1 MLMDTFKNIK
11 LHGWRQFENIEIDF
25 SSNITVLTGPNGCGK
40 TTILNVLARHFG
52 WNINFISSPY
62 YEKKSGKKLWSDL
75 KREFEYESDIPANQ
89 TEVGK
94 IEYSNGN
101 MCQLIVPLQSQA
113 QYQLQYQNQM
123 GITGLNIPSHRP
135 IMGYFQI
142 QNIPTNPKSNQQH
155 YDEFKQLQFQ
165 AYGSDN
171 VRNPGVVLKQSL
183 ISLALFGAGNEHVQP
198 NVEYRALFDKFQDIL
213 RVVLPKSIGF
223 KRLEIRSPDIILI
236 TDTGDFP
243 LDAMSGGVSA
253 IFGMAWQIHV
263 YGADKSGCTV
273 IIDEPE
279 NHLHPSMQREFL
291 ALLRKAFPTYRFIVS
306 THSPFIVSSD
316 PEASVYGLIY
326 SDNKKIFSRKLTQ
339 ADLTGS
345 PNKIL
350 REILDVPTTLPVWV
364 EEKIRSVLEKYE
376 SDSDSEDKAGKIIK
390 DLKELGLDDSLTD
403 FLG

>member
-1 MLMDTFKNIK
+1 MDTFKKIT
-11 LHGWRQFENIEIDF
+11 LHRWRQFQDIEIDF
-25 SSNITVLTGPNGCGK
+25 SSNVTVLTGPNGCGK

-62 YEKKSGKKLWSDL
+62 YEKKSGRKLWSDL
-75 KREFEYESDIPANQ
+75 TREFEHEREIPANQ
-89 TEVGK
+89 TEVGT
-94 IEYSNGN
+94 IEYSNGDK
-101 MCQLIVPLQSQA
+101 CQLIVPLQSQA

-142 QNIPTNPKSNQQH
+142 QNIPTNPKTNQQQ

-198 NVEYRALFDKFQDIL
+198 NIEYRTLFDQFQNIL

-223 KRLEIRSPDIILI
+223 KKLEIRSPDIVLI
-236 TDTGDFP
+236 TETGDFP

-253 IFGMAWQIHV
+253 IFGMAWQIHI
-263 YGADKSGCTV
+263 YGADKPGCTV

-291 ALLRKAFPTYRFIVS
+291 TLLRRAFPNYRFIVS

-326 SDNKKIFSRKLTQ
+326 NEHKKITSKKLTQ

-376 SDSDSEDKAGKIIK
+376 NISDTEDKAGKIIK
-390 DLKELGLDDSLTD
+390 ELKELGLDDSLTD

>member
-1 MLMDTFKNIK
+1 MDTFSKIR
-11 LHGWRQFENIEIDF
+11 LHGWRQFNDIDIDLG
-25 SSNITVLTGPNGCGK
+25 SNVTVLTGPNGCGK

-62 YEKKSGKKLWSDL
+62 FEKKSGKKLWSDL
-75 KREFEYESDIPANQ
+75 KRSFEYESEIPANQ
-89 TEVGK
+89 TEVGL
-94 IEYSNGN
+94 IEYSNGQQ
-101 MCQLIVPLQSQA
+101 CKLIVPLQSQA
-113 QYQLQYQNQM
+113 QYQLKYQGQI

-135 IMGYFQI
+135 VMGYFQI
-142 QNIPTNPKSNQQH
+142 QNIPTNPKTNQQQH
-155 YDEFKQLQFQ
+155 EEYQQLQFQ
-165 AYGSDN
+165 AYGSEN

-183 ISLALFGAGNEHVQP
+183 ISLALFGAGNEHVQANP
-198 NVEYRALFDKFQDIL
+198 EYRALFDGFQDVL
-213 RVVLPKSIGF
+213 RIVLPKSIGF
-223 KRLEIRSPDIILI
+223 KRLEIRSPDIVLI

-263 YGADKSGCTV
+263 YGADKPRCTV

-291 ALLRKAFPTYRFIVS
+291 TLLREAFPKYRFIVS

-316 PEASVYGLIY
+316 PEASVYGLTY
-326 SDNKKIFSRKLTQ
+326 NESKKIISKKLTH

-364 EEKIRSVLEKYE
+364 EDKIRSVLEKYE
-376 SDSDSEDKAGKIIK
+376 DDSDTEDKADRIIR
-390 DLKELGLDDSLTD
+390 DLKELGLDDSLSD

>member
-1 MLMDTFKNIK
+1 MDTFSKIT
-11 LHGWRQFENIEIDF
+11 LYGWRQFENVEIDF
-25 SSNITVLTGPNGCGK
+25 DSNITVLTGPNGCGK

-52 WNINFISSPY
+52 WNINFISSPFF
-62 YEKKSGKKLWSDL
+62 EKKSGKKLWSDL
-75 KREFEYESDIPANQ
+75 QRNFESENEILENK
-89 TEVGK
+89 TEVGF
-94 IEYSNGN
+94 INYSNGKQ
-101 MCQLIVPLQSQA
+101 CQLVVPVQKQA
-113 QYQLQYQNQM
+113 QYQLNYEGQI

-142 QNIPTNPKSNQQH
+142 QNIPTNPKTNQQQH
-155 YDEFKQLQFQ
+155 EEFQQLLFQ

-183 ISLALFGAGNEHVQP
+183 ISLALFGAGNEHVQANP
-198 NVEYRALFDKFQDIL
+198 EYRALFDGFQNVL

-223 KRLEIRSPDIILI
+223 QRLEIRSPDIVLI

-263 YGADKSGCTV
+263 YGADKSNCTV

-291 ALLRKAFPTYRFIVS
+291 TLLRKAFPNFRFIVS

-316 PEASVYGLIY
+316 PEASVYGLLY
-326 SDNKKIFSRKLTQ
+326 NESKKIVSKKLTH
-339 ADLTGS
+339 ADLAGS
-345 PNKIL
+345 PNRIL
-350 REILDVPTTLPVWV
+350 REIMDVPTTLPVWV
-364 EEKIRSVLEKYE
+364 EDRIRKILEKYE
-376 SDSDSEDKAGKIIK
+376 NISDTEDKASSIIK
-390 DLKELGLDDSLTD
+390 ELKELGLDDSLTD

>member
-1 MLMDTFKNIK
+1 MDTFSKIR
-11 LHGWRQFENIEIDF
+11 LSGWRQFNDIDIDLG
-25 SSNITVLTGPNGCGK
+25 SNVTVLTGPNGCGK

-62 YEKKSGKKLWSDL
+62 FEKKSGKKLWSDL
-75 KREFEYESDIPANQ
+75 KRSVAYESEIPANQ
-89 TEVGK
+89 TEVGL
-94 IEYSNGN
+94 IEYSNGQQ
-101 MCQLIVPLQSQA
+101 CKLIVPVQSKA
-113 QYQLQYQNQM
+113 QYQLKYQGQI

-135 IMGYFQI
+135 VMGYFQI
-142 QNIPTNPKSNQQH
+142 QDIPTNPKTNQQQ
-155 YDEFKQLQFQ
+155 YEEYQQLQFQ
-165 AYGSDN
+165 AYGSEN

-183 ISLALFGAGNEHVQP
+183 ISLALFGAGNEHVQANP
-198 NVEYRALFDKFQDIL
+198 EYRALFDGFQNVL
-213 RVVLPKSIGF
+213 RIVLPKSIGF
-223 KRLEIRSPDIILI
+223 KRLEIRSPDIVLI

-263 YGADKSGCTV
+263 YGADKPGCTV

-291 ALLRKAFPTYRFIVS
+291 TLLRDAFPSYRFIVS

-326 SDNKKIFSRKLTQ
+326 NESKKIISKKLTH

-364 EEKIRSVLEKYE
+364 EDKIRAVLEKYE
-376 SDSDSEDKAGKIIK
+376 DDSDTEDKADRIIK
-390 DLKELGLDDSLTD
+390 DLKELGLDDSLSD

>member
-1 MLMDTFKNIK
+1 MDTFSRIR
-11 LHGWRQFENIEIDF
+11 LHGWRQFNDINIDLG
-25 SSNITVLTGPNGCGK
+25 SNVTVLTGPNGCGK

-62 YEKKSGKKLWSDL
+62 FEKKSGKKLWSDL
-75 KREFEYESDIPANQ
+75 KRSFEYESEIPANQ
-89 TEVGK
+89 TEVGL
-94 IEYSNGN
+94 IEYSNGQQ
-101 MCQLIVPLQSQA
+101 CKLIVPVQSQA
-113 QYQLQYQNQM
+113 QYQLKYQGQI

-135 IMGYFQI
+135 VMGYFQI
-142 QNIPTNPKSNQQH
+142 QSIPTNPKTNQQQ
-155 YDEFKQLQFQ
+155 YEEYQQLQFQ
-165 AYGSDN
+165 AYGSEN

-183 ISLALFGAGNEHVQP
+183 ISLALFGAGNEHVHANP
-198 NVEYRALFDKFQDIL
+198 EYRDLFDGFQNVL
-213 RVVLPKSIGF
+213 RIVLPKSIGF
-223 KRLEIRSPDIILI
+223 KRLEIRSPDIVLI

-263 YGADKSGCTV
+263 YGADKPGCTV

-291 ALLRKAFPTYRFIVS
+291 TLLRGAFPRYRFIVS

-326 SDNKKIFSRKLTQ
+326 SESKKIISKKLTH

-364 EEKIRSVLEKYE
+364 EDKIRSVLEKYE
-376 SDSDSEDKAGKIIK
+376 DDSDTEDKANRIIK
-390 DLKELGLDDSLTD
+390 DLKELGLDDSLSD

>member
-1 MLMDTFKNIK
+1 MDTFKKLK

-75 KREFEYESDIPANQ
+75 MREFEHESEIPANQ
-89 TEVGK
+89 TEVGE

-101 MCQLIVPLQSQA
+101 KCQLIVPLQSQA
-113 QYQLQYQNQM
+113 QYQLKYQNEM

-142 QNIPTNPKSNQQH
+142 QNIPTNPKTNQQQ

-183 ISLALFGAGNEHVQP
+183 IALALFGAGNEHVQP
-198 NVEYRALFDKFQDIL
+198 NVEYRSLFDEFQNIL

-223 KRLEIRSPDIILI
+223 KRLEIRTPDIVLI
-236 TDTGDFP
+236 TETGNFP

-291 ALLRKAFPTYRFIVS
+291 TLLRRAFPKYSFIVS

-326 SDNKKIFSRKLTQ
+326 SDNKKIVSRKLTQ

-350 REILDVPTTLPVWV
+350 REILDVPTTLPLWV
-364 EEKIRSVLEKYE
+364 ENKIKSVLEKYE
-376 SDSDSEDKAGKIIK
+376 SVSDTEDKAGMIIK

>member
-1 MLMDTFKNIK
+1 MDTFKNIK
-11 LHGWRQFENIEIDF
+11 LQGWRQFENIEIDF

-89 TEVGK
+89 TEVGE

-101 MCQLIVPLQSQA
+101 KCQLIVPLQSQA

-142 QNIPTNPKSNQQH
+142 QNIPTNPKTNQQQ

-223 KRLEIRSPDIILI
+223 KRLEIRTPDIVLI

-326 SDNKKIFSRKLTQ
+326 SENKKIFSRKLTQ

>member
-1 MLMDTFKNIK
+1 MDTFRKIN
-11 LHGWRQFENIEIDF
+11 LSGWRQFDNIEIDF

-75 KREFEYESDIPANQ
+75 MREFENEIDTSVNQ
-89 TEVGK
+89 TEVGE
-94 IEYSNGN
+94 IEYSNGGK
-101 MCQLIVPLQSQA
+101 CKLIVPLQKQA
-113 QYQLQYQNQM
+113 QYQLQYQNEI

-142 QNIPTNPKSNQQH
+142 QNIPTNPKTNQQQ

-183 ISLALFGAGNEHVQP
+183 IALALFGAGNEHVQA
-198 NVEYRALFDKFQDIL
+198 NLEYRTLFDEFQNIL
-213 RVVLPKSIGF
+213 RVVLPTSIGF
-223 KRLEIRSPDIILI
+223 KRLEIRSPDIVLI
-236 TDTGDFP
+236 TETGDFP

-253 IFGMAWQIHV
+253 IFGMAWQIHI
-263 YGADKSGCTV
+263 YGADKPGCTV

-291 ALLRKAFPTYRFIVS
+291 TLLRRAFPKYRFIVS

-326 SDNKKIFSRKLTQ
+326 NENKKIISRKLTH

-350 REILDVPTTLPVWV
+350 REILDVPTTLPLWV
-364 EEKIRSVLEKYE
+364 EDKIRSVLEKYE
-376 SDSDSEDKAGKIIK
+376 SVSDTEDKAGQIIK

>member
-1 MLMDTFKNIK
+1 MK
-11 LHGWRQFENIEIDF
+11 
-25 SSNITVLTGPNGCGK
+25 
-40 TTILNVLARHFG
+40 
-52 WNINFISSPY
+52 
-62 YEKKSGKKLWSDL
+62 KKSGKKLWSDL
-75 KREFEYESDIPANQ
+75 MREFEYDSEIPANL
-89 TEVGK
+89 TEVGE

-101 MCQLIVPLQSQA
+101 KCQLIVPLQSQA

-142 QNIPTNPKSNQQH
+142 QNIPTNPKTNQQH

-165 AYGSDN
+165 AYGSDS

-183 ISLALFGAGNEHVQP
+183 IALALFGTGNQHVQP
-198 NVEYRALFDKFQDIL
+198 NVEYRSLFDEFQNIL
-213 RVVLPKSIGF
+213 RMVLPKSIGF
-223 KRLEIRSPDIILI
+223 KRLEIRTPDIILI
-236 TDTGDFP
+236 TETGDFP

-291 ALLRKAFPTYRFIVS
+291 TLLRKAFPTYRFIVS
-306 THSPFIVSSD
+306 TNSPFIVSSD

-326 SDNKKIFSRKLTQ
+326 SENKKIISRKLTQ

-350 REILDVPTTLPVWV
+350 REILDVPTTLPIWV
-364 EEKIRSVLEKYE
+364 EEKIRTVLGKYE
-376 SDSDSEDKAGKIIK
+376 NISDTEDKAGKIIN
-390 DLKELGLDDSLTD
+390 DLKELGLNNSLTD